1 MGDET
6 TRPPGRRW
14 PWRRPERE
22 RVPVGFDAGPLDDG
36 WDDEPG
42 DGSAGVREPR
52 HPKPF
57 GPTSGA
63 GERPIPDE
71 PIAVKESQCL
81 IERT

>member
-1 MGDET
+1 MGDEM

-14 PWRRPERE
+14 PWRRPSRE
-22 RVPVGFDAGPLDDG
+22 PVHVGRELPYEDG

-52 HPKPF
+52 HPRPL

>member
-1 MGDET
+1 MKVA
-6 TRPPGRRW
+6 
-14 PWRRPERE
+14 RE
-22 RVPVGFDAGPLDDG
+22 LPYGWTG
-36 WDDEPG
+36 WDDEPD

-52 HPKPF
+52 HPQPL

-71 PIAVKESQCL
+71 PTAVKETQCL